1 MRFILMGRRLMF
13 FWEILNKSDK
23 EIVKNVVD
31 IQMLLPEK
39 YDWILLIRN
48 DLNQCE
54 IDLKYSEI
62 KCYSKNIFKNL
73 VKHKLRQI
81 TDRYLFS
88 NKSSKLSGLS
98 EIKMQDYL
106 QTNLLT
112 LKQKRL
118 LYKFRIRMVDGI
130 RDNFKSKFMNNME
143 CPLCEN
149 HYDDQSSLLI
159 CPRILTN
166 DKLKVEIEK
175 IKYSN
180 IFRSL
185 ELQVPTI
192 KVLEK
197 IVNFRN
203 KLLT

>member
-1 MRFILMGRRLMF
+1 
-13 FWEILNKSDK
+13 
-23 EIVKNVVD
+23 
-31 IQMLLPEK
+31 
-39 YDWILLIRN
+39 
-48 DLNQCE
+48 
-54 IDLKYSEI
+54 
-62 KCYSKNIFKNL
+62 
-73 VKHKLRQI
+73 
-81 TDRYLFS
+81 
-88 NKSSKLSGLS
+88 
-98 EIKMQDYL
+98 
-106 QTNLLT
+106 
-112 LKQKRL
+112 
-118 LYKFRIRMVDGI
+118 MVDGI
-130 RDNFKSKFMNNME
+130 RDNFKTKFVNHME
-143 CPLCEN
+143 CPLCGN

-159 CPRILTN
+159 CPRILAN